1 MKLIPKYQKAGKIKT
16 SDIDER
22 SDHTTRQ
29 QYQQQARN

>member
-1 MKLIPKYQKAGKIKT
+1 MKLIPKYQKAGKT

-29 QYQQQARN
+29 QQARN